1 MDLLELS
8 LVQARERLL
17 RGDFS
22 AFEYAEAMM
31 ARFTA
36 ESDLNAVLA
45 SDRAGLLRKARAQDA
60 AGSPGDPRLP
70 LAGIPLL
77 LKDNINTV
85 SLPTTGGTVALRGRV
100 PPEDASCAARLFVAG
115 ALLAGKANMHEL
127 AFGITSNNAATGAVR
142 NPWNRSLIAGGSSG
156 GSAAAV
162 AARMVPAS
170 LGTDTGASVRL
181 PAALCGVVGF
191 RPSVG
196 RYPRGGVVPISHTRD
211 TPGPLART
219 VQDIALLDAVLA
231 GDASP
236 LPETPLAG
244 VRLGVPR
251 ARCFAGADDG
261 VLQVM
266 EEALRLLSAA
276 GAVLVEVDI
285 PQLDELNAA
294 VGFPVALYE
303 LTQDLPAYL
312 RECGYGLNLKSV
324 AAEIASPDV
333 ASIVASQL
341 GRDAVT
347 AAAYDQAM
355 QSRKRLQAAYDAY
368 FAGHRLAAMVFP
380 TAVLPAR
387 PIGDDDTVALGGN
400 RVPTFATYIRN
411 TDPSSNAGV
420 PGISIPAGL
429 TADGLPV
436 GLELDGPALGD
447 RRLIAL
453 ARAVEQVLPPMPA
466 PPRRAPA

>member
-8 LVQARERLL
+8 LVQVRERLL
-17 RGDFS
+17 KGDFS
-22 AFEYAEAMM
+22 AFEYAEAVM

-36 ESDLNAVLA
+36 ESGLNAVLA
-45 SDRAGLLRKARAQDA
+45 SDRAGLLRAARGQDA
-60 AGSPGDPRLP
+60 AGSPRDARLP

-85 SLPTTGGTVALRGRV
+85 ALPTTGGTVALRGRV
-100 PPEDASCAARLFVAG
+100 PPSDASCAARLFMAG

-142 NPWNRSLIAGGSSG
+142 NPWNHSLIAGGSSG

-191 RPSVG
+191 RPTVG

-219 VQDIALLDAVLA
+219 VQDVALLDAVLA

-236 LPETPLAG
+236 LPDVPLAG

-261 VLQVM
+261 VLVVI
-266 EEALRLLSAA
+266 EAALRQLSAA
-276 GAVLVEVDI
+276 GVTLVEVDI
-285 PQLDELNAA
+285 PELDQLNAA

-312 RECGYGLNLKSV
+312 QECGYGLDLQAV
-324 AAEIASPDV
+324 AVAIASPDV
-333 ASIVASQL
+333 AAIVASQL

-347 AAAYDQAM
+347 AAAYEQAVRGR
-355 QSRKRLQAAYDAY
+355 QRLQAAYDAY
-368 FAGHRLAAMVFP
+368 FASHRLDAMAFP
-380 TAVLPAR
+380 TAVLTAR
-387 PIGDDDTVALGGN
+387 PIGDDETVALQGE

-411 TDPSSNAGV
+411 TDPSSNAGL

-429 TADGLPV
+429 SPDGLPV

-466 PPRRAPA
+466 PPRMAPA